1 MAGRRDEEAF
11 SEFVHTRSRALLRT
25 AYLLSGGDHA
35 LAEDLLQSALVKA
48 YVALPRLR
56 EPRALEAYV
65 RRTLANTATSWWRS
79 RRVRGERLTD
89 GSSASLPTV
98 PASVA
103 PDRTP
108 EVDEREQI
116 WAWVCSLPPRQRAVI
131 VLRYYED
138 LTEPQTAQLLNCSV
152 GTVKT
157 QAHRALKKLRDM
169 VAGGLPNA
177 VEEAL

>member
-11 SEFVHTRSRALLRT
+11 SEFVQARSRALLRT

-48 YVALPRLR
+48 FVALPRLR
-56 EPRALEAYV
+56 EPQALESYV
-65 RRTLANTATSWWRS
+65 RRTLANTAASWWRS
-79 RRVRGERLTD
+79 RRVRGERLT
-89 GSSASLPTV
+89 GGPPESLQVV
-98 PASVA
+98 PDPVSL
-103 PDRTP
+103 DRTS
-108 EVDEREQI
+108 EVEEREQI

-138 LTEPQTAQLLNCSV
+138 LTEPQTAELLSCSV

-169 VAGGLPNA
+169 VAGAFPSA

>member
-11 SEFVHTRSRALLRT
+11 SEFVQLRSRALLRT

-79 RRVRGERLTD
+79 RRVRGERLT
-89 GSSASLPTV
+89 GGLPEGALDV
-98 PASVA
+98 PDPVA
-103 PDRTP
+103 PDGAS
-108 EVDEREQI
+108 EVDERERI

-138 LTEPQTAQLLNCSV
+138 LTEPQTAELLSCSV

-157 QAHRALKKLRDM
+157 QAHRALKKLRAM